1 MNYDSLLADPTAR
14 IARRPYIAA
23 LLTLLAAFVFYYVLV
38 RGGSGRFG
46 MLVMLYPAAM
56 LLMGRLRG
64 MGRPAWLAAAP
75 AALIVAAFWL
85 GSTQPGSTAHTDV
98 SLAAFVVSAAF
109 AAWGLFGKERT

>member
-85 GSTQPGSTAHTDV
+85 GSTQPGAPLHREVTWATF
-98 SLAAFVVSAAF
+98 AVSALF
-109 AAWGLFGKERT
+109 ALWGLLGKDRP